1 MRGKRE
7 APSGRKNRAAPS
19 AEREVPFTVKF
30 KKKLTG
36 TPNRSCELT
45 VHLQSDRLM
54 EALAPKYPRFGFE
67 KHKGYGTA
75 AHLQSLMLFGPTP
88 EHRKSFLKKL
98 RPDEFSGIAEQGT
111 LF

>member
-1 MRGKRE
+1 
-7 APSGRKNRAAPS
+7 
-19 AEREVPFTVKF
+19 
-30 KKKLTG
+30 
-36 TPNRSCELT
+36 
-45 VHLQSDRLM
+45 M

-98 RPDEFSGIAEQGT
+98 RPDESSGIAEQGT